1 MCQEVSGKF
10 PEIFRD
16 ISRKSAEAPSEANAS
31 GRVEQRQIHKSNQI
45 LIQVLWGRD
54 LCLPLTPSTAPA
66 QRVVGSSAVL
76 GGPPD
81 PYKTNEKSTFSP
93 SGPPRDHHAGQERPK
108 SVPRPSQEVPR
119 RSQEAPRGPKT
130 APRQSRE
137 APRQLKEAPRP
148 PQEAPR

>member
-1 MCQEVSGKF
+1 M
-10 PEIFRD
+10 P
-16 ISRKSAEAPSEANAS
+16 P
-31 GRVEQRQIHKSNQI
+31 
-45 LIQVLWGRD
+45 
-54 LCLPLTPSTAPA
+54 PTPSAAPA
-66 QRVVGSSAVL
+66 RSGSGGRAAVAGL
-76 GGPPD
+76 PNPL
-81 PYKTNEKSTFSP
+81 KTNGKSTFSP